1 MDNSNYIINILVTRE
16 MWKMKNHENLSEI
29 EQAYCYNDVQALR
42 ECIRN
47 KRKND
52 TLTTIKNCII
62 MFIGSLIFWGIFY
75 ILVLIVYC

>member
-1 MDNSNYIINILVTRE
+1 
-16 MWKMKNHENLSEI
+16 MKYHEHLSEI
-29 EQAYCYNDVQALR
+29 EQAYCYNDVSVLC

-47 KRKND
+47 KKKND
-52 TLTTIKNCII
+52 RLTTIKNCII

>member
-1 MDNSNYIINILVTRE
+1 MKLDNE
-16 MWKMKNHENLSEI
+16 HLSEI
-29 EQAYCYNDVQALR
+29 EQAYCYNDVQALL
-42 ECIRN
+42 ECVRN

-52 TLTTIKNCII
+52 ILTTIKNCII